1 MGNGHAAALWLNLL
15 ANPMSALL
23 AGKLQTMI
31 YPIHEQDHT
40 IIQRLQHG
48 LASQIL
54 RTAGLRM

>member
-31 YPIHEQDHT
+31 YPIHEQ
-40 IIQRLQHG
+40 RLQHG